1 MGGTTA
7 YGQSKGISET
17 APWGPQAGRIQ
28 NGFRGADDA
37 YAAQPGIARMQTGAD
52 MMANTAQSSTL
63 PQTSADF
70 LTKTLTDPNPN
81 AYIDELS
88 TSIGNKVV
96 PGVMSQFALSGRAGD
111 SPLAQ
116 GAVAEGIST
125 ALAPYMF
132 GSAENQMNRQMDAL
146 ALSPSI
152 EAARYGPA
160 NAMYGAGQAEQNA
173 GWSNTERYMNT
184 VGQPYGSVTRSNS
197 SFPIEHTSTADKI
210 GTGLRWWGK

>member
-7 YGQSKGISET
+7 YGQSKSIGETSPWSPQSE
-17 APWGPQAGRIQ
+17 PIQFGLGQAR
-28 NGFRGADDA
+28 NTYDDRPGTEKM
-37 YAAQPGIARMQTGAD
+37 YEGSNTMMDAARSA
-52 MMANTAQSSTL
+52 TL

-70 LTKTLTDPNPN
+70 LTNTLTNPNQN
-81 AYIDELS
+81 AYIDQLA

-96 PGVMSQFALSGRAGD
+96 PGVMSQFGFAGRTGD

-152 EAARYGPA
+152 EAARYGPSG
-160 NAMYGAGQAEQNA
+160 AMINAGQAEQDA
-173 GWSNTERYMNT
+173 KWSNLNNYMNV
-184 VGQPYGSVTRSNS
+184 VGQPYGQVTRTGST
-197 SFPIEHTSTADKI
+197 FPIEHTSTADKI